1 MVAKKT
7 KGIPGKQLM
16 VSVEN
21 ISTPKTQ
28 TMQLLYVMAKTVPA
42 MRVSVKA
49 LIIFHGIRDLAVA
62 VLDEVG
68 LMRSSSIS
76 IQPTPKFTGSH
87 ICIHEASSTL
97 FMSCLVAVLA
107 AL

>member
-49 LIIFHGIRDLAVA
+49 LIIFHGILDLVVVA
-62 VLDEVG
+62 FLDEVG
-68 LMRSSSIS
+68 
-76 IQPTPKFTGSH
+76 
-87 ICIHEASSTL
+87 
-97 FMSCLVAVLA
+97 
-107 AL
+107 